1 MIEISNLNSF
11 YEVYR
16 NPTYIISNWNIVNNQ
31 EYNKY
36 KNKIKI
42 ISANYYSIDV
52 NNEENTTEEY
62 LAKTNQIIINCESKN
77 KYINIRY
84 NPNFIVTAM
93 SDTEYG
99 LVGKDITLLAIKNVK
114 DLNLNKDMPRFK
126 EVLEVLG
133 WKISQKAYAN
143 LLEQINFNEL

>member
-1 MIEISNLNSF
+1 M
-11 YEVYR
+11 YKH
-16 NPTYIISNWNIVNNQ
+16 PTYVIADWNIVNNK

-36 KNKIKI
+36 KNKVNI
-42 ISANYYSIDV
+42 ISANYYSVVVDI
-52 NNEENTTEEY
+52 EEDIPEED
-62 LAKTNQIIINCESKN
+62 LIKSNQIIVNCETKN
-77 KYINIRY
+77 KYISIKY

-99 LVGKDITLLAIKNVK
+99 MVGKEITLLAIKNVK
-114 DLNLNKDMPRFK
+114 DLTLNKHMPRFK

-143 LLEQINFNEL
+143 LLEQINFN